1 MIRRPSVMTR
11 LLAAEFRKLVTTRLW
26 LWLLLAS
33 MAWTAGYSALAI
45 TLGQRPGGLMPPLA
59 GAAGQHALFAIGAG
73 GAAPLA
79 AILAAA
85 SVAGEFR
92 HRTAAA
98 TFLATPRRGRV
109 IAAKLAMYLL
119 AGAGYAAAC
128 VAVGDA
134 VALPWLAARGTPVP
148 LAGNGNL
155 RVLGAVIISAAL
167 FGVTGAGLG
176 ALLGSEVIAIAGL
189 VLYLYVVEPLISHI
203 TALGSWTAYLPGV
216 AADGLTQAS
225 QAGVR
230 LLPPWQGGLVLAAWA
245 TVIAWAGALAVA
257 RRDIT

>member
-1 MIRRPSVMTR
+1 MAS
-11 LLAAEFRKLVTTRLW
+11 LLAAEFRKLLTTRLW

-33 MAWTAGYSALAI
+33 IAWTAGYSALAI
-45 TLGQRPGGLMPPLA
+45 TLGQRPGGLAPPLA

-73 GAAPLA
+73 GAGPLA

-85 SVAGEFR
+85 GVAGEFR

-109 IAAKLAMYLL
+109 VTAKLVTYLL
-119 AGAGYAAAC
+119 AGGGYAVACAA
-128 VAVGDA
+128 VSLA
-134 VALPWLAARGTPVP
+134 VALPWLAARGTPIS

-155 RVLGAVIISAAL
+155 TVLGAVIISAAL

-176 ALLGSEVIAIAGL
+176 ALLGSEVITIAGL
-189 VLYLYVVEPLISHI
+189 LLYLYVAEPLVSHI

-216 AADGLTQAS
+216 AADSLTQAS

-230 LLPPWQGGLVLAAWA
+230 LLLPWQGGLVFAAWA
-245 TVIAWAGALAVA
+245 AVIAAAGAAA
-257 RRDIT
+257 ITRRDIT